1 MRTIENLLKVILLQ
15 LLLGCGINIYA
26 YDFVVDNVY
35 YNKLNDNEVE
45 VTYWALSAP
54 SGCSYTGDIVVPSTV
69 LYSGVTYSVV
79 AIGRSAFVNCY
90 DLTSV
95 LLPSSI
101 RTIGKHAFY
110 GAPITSIDIPSSVV
124 SLDECA
130 FLSCTKLQTVSGGNS
145 IKTIGKETFCD
156 CWALSSIYFSES
168 LEEIGKGAF
177 VRCSSLASASFPKN
191 LTYIGEN
198 AFADCNNLSSVT
210 TKSPTPLSITQNVF
224 SNRAN
229 AILYVPK
236 GSKSAYETAEIWK
249 DFKEIIEFNDESE
262 DENYNLSITATG
274 NGYAIYGET
283 SVREGTNTFT
293 VTEGTSATITFTPD
307 NGYRIKCVKVNNTDV
322 TSSVSN
328 NSYTINSIN
337 SDTSVEV
344 VFEAIPPTTYTLSI
358 KATGNGY
365 ASISSQISIREGTK
379 IVTVEEGVTIPI
391 NIIPDEGYRIK
402 SVMVNNTDVT
412 SSVSNYHYT
421 ISNISCDT
429 SVEVEFEAITYLLSI
444 TATGNGYAIYDETS
458 VREGTNTFT
467 VAEGTSATIT
477 FSPEYGY
484 YLSSLKLNNI
494 DVKAGVSNNQY
505 VVANI
510 SENTTLEVAFEERSP
525 IKIDVDGLSY
535 YIYLARKT
543 AEVAGKT
550 NNNTFGSSARL
561 SIPSS
566 IVYDGVTYNVV
577 SIRSNAFSMNNSF
590 GSIEIPNSITRIESS
605 AFKQTALQ
613 TIRIPQS
620 VAFIGS
626 DAFRYC
632 SDLRCIKSEIVDP
645 YAISENVFERYNH
658 LYDRKLLVPANTQS
672 AYEGFVGWTKYVDE
686 ITETGDIYEL
696 KISASGKGCAYYEV
710 RYRDNI
716 YDGTKI
722 FDVVGGEAVVI
733 NFTPDNGYR
742 IKSVKVNSSDV
753 TSNVAN
759 NQYILSSVD
768 NNTFLEVAF
777 EAIPPTTYT
786 LSITATGNGSVT
798 YNGTSVRGKT
808 STFTVNEGT
817 SATISFSPDND
828 YRIKSVKVN
837 DTDVT
842 SSVSNNSYTISNI
855 TVDTSVEVEFEAI
868 PPTTYTLSIK
878 ATGNGSVTYNGTSVR
893 GKTSTFT
900 VNEGSSATISFSPDS
915 DYRIKSVKVNNTDVT
930 SSVSNNSYT
939 ISNITVDT
947 SVEVVFELIPPTT
960 YTLSIKATGNGA
972 VTYNGTSVR
981 GKTSTFTVTEGT
993 SATISF
999 TSDNGNRIK
1008 SVKVNNTDVT
1018 SSISNNSYTIS
1029 SITADTS
1036 VEVVFEATPTYT
1048 LKITSTGNGSATYIR
1063 TSVRNETKTFSVEE
1077 GESVSIYITSDTGY
1091 RIKSVKA
1098 NGTDVIS
1105 SKPTSTYYTINN
1117 INNNVSVEIEF
1128 EVIPPTTYTLSITAT
1143 GNGSVNYNGSSVRE
1157 ETKTFTVDKGT
1168 NIIFTFSQDDFSR
1181 VMSVKVNG
1189 VDVTSDLS
1197 TGYYTISNVSS
1208 DTSVIVEF
1216 EPLLTQFSLSITATG
1231 SGSVNC
1237 NGISVKD
1244 GTKTFTV
1251 NEGTSVKVSI
1261 TPENGYRIKSVIE
1274 DGIDV
1279 TANVNNNQ
1287 YTTNKVTSNKT
1298 LNVTFEEIPVVTYAL
1313 SVTASG
1319 SGTVNYLNASVK
1331 NQTQTFTVN
1340 EGTSVTVTFSPDNGN
1355 SVDLVKVNGTD
1366 VTSQISGNRYV
1377 IESMAGDM
1385 NIEVKFVEDVN
1396 AMTVEGVNYKVT
1408 SQSDKTIVVVGGNY
1422 GKVLTV
1428 PATITQNGK
1437 TWTVKGIENDA
1448 LKNNSELAAVIWNPD
1463 VSFTA
1468 SVSNSNLLLYVKDT
1482 PYAPA
1487 TIQNVVVNGIASRIV
1502 LTDASTGNN
1511 FYCPQAFSAMQISY
1525 THNYQMQTGIDEV
1538 KGWETIALPFNVQAV
1553 SHAAKG
1559 AIKPF
1564 ASWKNGDSEKPFW
1577 LYELTGSGFRPASEI
1592 KANTPYIISMPNNS
1606 QYDSE
1611 WLLNGDVTFAGAGVR
1626 VEKTDDIQKPS
1637 FRDRTFIPCFEA
1649 IGAGDGA
1656 YALNVRNQYE
1666 ANNSGMP
1673 DGSMFVLNM
1682 RTIHPFEAYLTTTN
1696 NAPLYAIG
1704 IFDDMSTD
1712 IQVIEAEKMLM
1723 KDTVYDLQGRKVNR
1737 STNKGVY
1744 VVNGKKLINR

>member
-1 MRTIENLLKVILLQ
+1 MRTIEKLLKVILLQ

-808 STFTVNEGT
+808 STFTV
-817 SATISFSPDND
+817 
-828 YRIKSVKVN
+828 
-837 DTDVT
+837 
-842 SSVSNNSYTISNI
+842 
-855 TVDTSVEVEFEAI
+855 
-868 PPTTYTLSIK
+868 
-878 ATGNGSVTYNGTSVR
+878 
-893 GKTSTFT
+893 
-900 VNEGSSATISFSPDS
+900 
-915 DYRIKSVKVNNTDVT
+915 
-930 SSVSNNSYT
+930 
-939 ISNITVDT
+939 
-947 SVEVVFELIPPTT
+947 
-960 YTLSIKATGNGA
+960 
-972 VTYNGTSVR
+972 
-981 GKTSTFTVTEGT
+981 TEGT

>member
-1 MRTIENLLKVILLQ
+1 MRTIEKLLKVILLQ

-868 PPTTYTLSIK
+868 PPI
-878 ATGNGSVTYNGTSVR
+878 
-893 GKTSTFT
+893 
-900 VNEGSSATISFSPDS
+900 
-915 DYRIKSVKVNNTDVT
+915 
-930 SSVSNNSYT
+930 SNNSYT

>member
-1 MRTIENLLKVILLQ
+1 MRTIEKLLKVILLQ

-808 STFTVNEGT
+808 STFT
-817 SATISFSPDND
+817 
-828 YRIKSVKVN
+828 
-837 DTDVT
+837 
-842 SSVSNNSYTISNI
+842 
-855 TVDTSVEVEFEAI
+855 
-868 PPTTYTLSIK
+868 
-878 ATGNGSVTYNGTSVR
+878 R

-915 DYRIKSVKVNNTDVT
+915 DYRIKSVKVNDTDVT

>member
-1 MRTIENLLKVILLQ
+1 MRTIEKLLKVILLQ

-69 LYSGVTYSVV
+69 LCSGVTYSVV

-90 DLTSV
+90 NLTSV

-344 VFEAIPPTTYTLSI
+344 VFEAITYT
-358 KATGNGY
+358 
-365 ASISSQISIREGTK
+365 
-379 IVTVEEGVTIPI
+379 
-391 NIIPDEGYRIK
+391 
-402 SVMVNNTDVT
+402 
-412 SSVSNYHYT
+412 
-421 ISNISCDT
+421 
-429 SVEVEFEAITYLLSI
+429 FSI
-444 TATGNGYAIYDETS
+444 TATGNGDAIYEETF
-458 VREGTNTFT
+458 VREGTSTFT
-467 VAEGTSATIT
+467 VTEGTSATII

-550 NNNTFGSSARL
+550 NNNIFGSSARL

-645 YAISENVFERYNH
+645 YAIGENVFERYNH

-696 KISASGKGCAYYEV
+696 KISASGKGYANYGV
-710 RYRDNI
+710 RYKDYI
-716 YDGTKI
+716 YNGI
-722 FDVVGGEAVVI
+722 EYFDVVGGETVVI
-733 NFTPDNGYR
+733 NFKPDDGYR

-915 DYRIKSVKVNNTDVT
+915 DYRIKSVKVNDTDVT
-930 SSVSNNSYT
+930 SILSNNSYT
-939 ISNITVDT
+939 ISSITGDT
-947 SVEVVFELIPPTT
+947 SVEVEFEAIPPTT
-960 YTLSIKATGNGA
+960 YTLSITATGSGS

-1385 NIEVKFVEDVN
+1385 SIEVKFVEDVN

>member
-1 MRTIENLLKVILLQ
+1 MNRIISIILL
-15 LLLGCGINIYA
+15 LLINSMKVWCNDGDVFTASTSEGTNIT
-26 YDFVVDNVY
+26 FKILSET
-35 YNKLNDNEVE
+35 NKTCQV
-45 VTYWALSAP
+45 
-54 SGCSYTGDIVVPSTV
+54 GTGEGYVPAISWKY
-69 LYSGVTYSVV
+69 YSGNGTVTIPTTVNGYEV
-79 AIGRSAFVNCY
+79 IGIGNYAFWYNDSSPNDFINNIVIPNTV
-90 DLTSV
+90 TS
-95 LLPSSI
+95 
-101 RTIGKHAFY
+101 IGNKAFY
-110 GAPITSIDIPSSVV
+110 RCRKITSIDLTNVEYIGAFSFFDCSSLESITHFDKLISIGQFSFQGCVALSTVILPNTVKSVGYGAFQNCEKLTNVVLSENMTSVESYSFYGCGFKSIAIPVSVESINSFAFSQCQFLESIIIPDNVQTIATGTFSGCRLLRNV
-124 SLDECA
+124 SLP
-130 FLSCTKLQTVSGGNS
+130 NS
-145 IKTIGKETFCD
+145 IDKISESLFYGC
-156 CWALSSIYFSES
+156 ASLSSIVIPNLVTSIEQSAFQNCIS
-168 LEEIGKGAF
+168 LSSIHLPNSLLSIGKISFSG
-177 VRCSSLASASFPKN
+177 CS
-191 LTYIGEN
+191 
-198 AFADCNNLSSVT
+198 NLSQITIPANVTSIRNYAFGGCDKLTFVNSEMTTPCFLEGYFYGNTQPSATILQVPHGTKDAYINSVYGWGHIFSKIIEAPIEYQMSISST
-210 TKSPTPLSITQNVF
+210 GNGAAVYEGISVRGKTSAFTVNEGTSATITFAPDNYNRIKSVKVNNTDVTSGVTNNTYTISSITQDTSVEVVF
-224 SNRAN
+224 E
-229 AILYVPK
+229 AI
-236 GSKSAYETAEIWK
+236 THT
-249 DFKEIIEFNDESE
+249 
-262 DENYNLSITATG
+262 LSVKATG
-274 NGYAIYGET
+274 NGSATYNGTVVRGKT
-283 SVREGTNTFT
+283 STFT
-293 VTEGTSATITFTPD
+293 VNEGTSATITFTPD
-307 NGYRIKCVKVNNTDV
+307 NYNRIKSVKVNNTDV
-322 TSSVSN
+322 TSGVTN
-328 NSYTINSIN
+328 NTYTISSITE
-337 SDTSVEV
+337 DTSVEV
-344 VFEAIPPTTYTLSI
+344 VFEAITHTLSV
-358 KATGNGY
+358 KATGNG
-365 ASISSQISIREGTK
+365 
-379 IVTVEEGVTIPI
+379 
-391 NIIPDEGYRIK
+391 
-402 SVMVNNTDVT
+402 
-412 SSVSNYHYT
+412 
-421 ISNISCDT
+421 
-429 SVEVEFEAITYLLSI
+429 
-444 TATGNGYAIYDETS
+444 
-458 VREGTNTFT
+458 
-467 VAEGTSATIT
+467 SA
-477 FSPEYGY
+477 
-484 YLSSLKLNNI
+484 
-494 DVKAGVSNNQY
+494 
-505 VVANI
+505 
-510 SENTTLEVAFEERSP
+510 
-525 IKIDVDGLSY
+525 
-535 YIYLARKT
+535 
-543 AEVAGKT
+543 
-550 NNNTFGSSARL
+550 
-561 SIPSS
+561 
-566 IVYDGVTYNVV
+566 
-577 SIRSNAFSMNNSF
+577 
-590 GSIEIPNSITRIESS
+590 
-605 AFKQTALQ
+605 
-613 TIRIPQS
+613 
-620 VAFIGS
+620 
-626 DAFRYC
+626 
-632 SDLRCIKSEIVDP
+632 
-645 YAISENVFERYNH
+645 
-658 LYDRKLLVPANTQS
+658 
-672 AYEGFVGWTKYVDE
+672 
-686 ITETGDIYEL
+686 
-696 KISASGKGCAYYEV
+696 
-710 RYRDNI
+710 
-716 YDGTKI
+716 
-722 FDVVGGEAVVI
+722 
-733 NFTPDNGYR
+733 
-742 IKSVKVNSSDV
+742 
-753 TSNVAN
+753 
-759 NQYILSSVD
+759 
-768 NNTFLEVAF
+768 
-777 EAIPPTTYT
+777 
-786 LSITATGNGSVT
+786 T
-798 YNGTSVRGKT
+798 YNGTAVRGKT
-808 STFTVNEGT
+808 STFIVNEGT

-900 VNEGSSATISFSPDS
+900 VNEGSSATISFAPDNG
-915 DYRIKSVKVNNTDVT
+915 YRIKSVKVNNTDVT
-930 SSVSNNSYT
+930 SSISNNSYT
-939 ISNITVDT
+939 ISSITGDT
-947 SVEVVFELIPPTT
+947 SVEVEFEAIPPTT
-960 YTLSIKATGNGA
+960 YTLSITATGNGS
-972 VTYNGTSVR
+972 VTYDGTSVR

-993 SATISF
+993 SATITF
-999 TSDNGNRIK
+999 APDNGYRIK

-1737 STNKGVY
+1737 STKKGVY